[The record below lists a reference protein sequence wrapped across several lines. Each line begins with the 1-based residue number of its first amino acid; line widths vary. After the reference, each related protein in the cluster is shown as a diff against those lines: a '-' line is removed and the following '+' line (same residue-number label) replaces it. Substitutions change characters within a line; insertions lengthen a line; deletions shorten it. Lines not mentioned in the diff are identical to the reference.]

1 MKTRIRELLE
11 AVKTGDISVD
21 EALLEIKKEPFD
33 DIGYAKVDHHRTVRQ
48 GMPEVIYGAGK
59 TSDQII
65 GIIESMKKNATWAA
79 MPCTICSSRRGSS
92 SLSAR
97 NICRPRARA
106 CPWISLVSPAK

>member
-1 MKTRIRELLE
+1 MNTRIRELLE

-79 MPCTICSSRRGSS
+79 IP
-92 SLSAR
+92 
-97 NICRPRARA
+97 
-106 CPWISLVSPAK
+106 